1 MRRLVVLFV
10 LLATGW
16 IPLKAAEIKKDGWL
30 FPNPARAEKKAI
42 RPKDYTDRIPGPE
55 TLVKIYK
62 KNDGTV
68 FDTFEIEG
76 EIYSCQFHIKGKNGE
91 PGTVYLILDAN
102 GDGVF
107 ETKYSTGEFPRVPDW
122 VIERYYKQHPE
133 GKDPGPAA
141 DAHRGQ

>member
-1 MRRLVVLFV
+1 LRRLVVLFV

-42 RPKDYTDRIPGPE
+42 RPKDYTDRIPGRE

-62 KNDGTV
+62 KNDEMV

-76 EIYSCQFHIKGKNGE
+76 EIFACQFHLKGKNGG
-91 PGTVYLILDAN
+91 PATVYAIQDAD

-107 ETKYSTGEFPRVPDW
+107 ETKYSAGEHTRVPDW
-122 VIERYYKQHPE
+122 VIERYYKKHPE
-133 GKDPGPAA
+133 GKDPGPTA
-141 DAHRGQ
+141 DAHREQ